1 MSTSR
6 RFFEGW
12 YFKVSLPEEKQSFAW
27 MYSVEDPGAANGSFS
42 GLGDFFE
49 GAKFPGVGAQI
60 MGADDKYL
68 YQFDES
74 VKSFWGSKFLHFHRL
89 FIHPF
94 SCAGFLGKK
103 SLFLSRILHCIS
115 RQTYKTKLRPWPN
128 RVILLLNMTFGRE
141 LVVLHTK
148 SVILGK
154 FSMHAWK

>member
-1 MSTSR
+1 
-6 RFFEGW
+6 
-12 YFKVSLPEEKQSFAW
+12 
-27 MYSVEDPGAANGSFS
+27 MYSVEDPGAANGSLS

-94 SCAGFLGKK
+94 SCAGFLGKNV
-103 SLFLSRILHCIS
+103 LFLTRVLHCIS
-115 RQTYKTKLRPWPN
+115 RQTHKTKSRPWPN
-128 RVILLLNMTFGRE
+128 RVILLLKHDFWSRVGSFAYETCHIRE
-141 LVVLHTK
+141 VFDAYLEVSGVE
-148 SVILGK
+148 V
-154 FSMHAWK
+154 